1 MKRIKFYATITTLQK
16 ETCVRLSALSE
27 LSFAGGW
34 PGQSTFYLGTIGMV
48 MKGAPW
54 TLVACVWRGRGHWSQ
69 RSGNLVDLIISIYSV
84 GHQCIR

>member
-1 MKRIKFYATITTLQK
+1 MKRIKFYATITTFQK

-34 PGQSTFYLGTIGMV
+34 PGQTTFYLGTIGMAI
-48 MKGAPW
+48 KGAPS